1 MRVLIVLLL
10 FVSGCSVIAQTDEY
24 GNNADY
30 IDCGD
35 LHAVYG
41 GPKVQI
47 NIWRTLLR
55 FVGLMAKDEDEEVA
69 ELLSKL
75 EVVRV
80 QVYELE
86 ENAEPAINMVEDIPK
101 ELHTMDWEPV
111 VVVREEDEQIRIFI
125 KIGEDVMKGLVV
137 MSVDSETEAI
147 FINII
152 GEIDPTQVGK
162 VTKALDIDVAFAA
175 QIPDEVILRPVD
187 YNLPY
192 GSKATLPG
200 SLHFDIKP
208 QNVLEKW
215 DSAFEC
221 RTRFRAS

>member
-30 IDCGD
+30 IDFGD

-111 VVVREEDEQIRIFI
+111 VVVREEDEQMMNR
-125 KIGEDVMKGLVV
+125 
-137 MSVDSETEAI
+137 
-147 FINII
+147 
-152 GEIDPTQVGK
+152 
-162 VTKALDIDVAFAA
+162 
-175 QIPDEVILRPVD
+175 
-187 YNLPY
+187 
-192 GSKATLPG
+192 
-200 SLHFDIKP
+200 
-208 QNVLEKW
+208 
-215 DSAFEC
+215 
-221 RTRFRAS
+221 